1 MGAAST
7 LPLREWQAV
16 YSANTKM
23 RDWSGLRFTE
33 HLDYLEIS
41 EPIDDK
47 YDLKDYLLRAWMYK
61 EN

>member
-1 MGAAST
+1 
-7 LPLREWQAV
+7 
-16 YSANTKM
+16 M
-23 RDWSGLRFTE
+23 RDWSGLRFIE
-33 HLDYLEIS
+33 HLGYLEVR